1 MPRKLEEEL
10 ERVRGL
16 ILAIKEKK
24 GKYVLTKDQLIA
36 ILNDYCVLLDSLKEL
51 RAERQ
56 RMEFL
61 LAEYRLIK
69 LGLKRVDAYIN

>member
-1 MPRKLEEEL
+1 MHHKLEEEL
-10 ERVRGL
+10 QRVRGL

-36 ILNDYCVLLDSLKEL
+36 ILNDYCVLLGSLKEV

-56 RMEFL
+56 RVEFL
-61 LAEYRLIK
+61 LAEYRL
-69 LGLKRVDAYIN
+69 VN